1 MQKITFKRSGQ
12 FQNNLFIIPIK
23 EEDEYKSDIG
33 LFRASTFEDKNVSFQ
48 NKLNETFPSVDPFP
62 EKVVQ
67 IIKSNLHSNN
77 KRLFL
82 AAEVGD
88 YEALDTI
95 LSKGHVCI
103 NVKRIDGTT
112 PLHWACANGHFECVE
127 SLISCDE
134 IRFDIKDIHGYTA
147 LHWAAINGHD
157 QCVSSFLGLDG
168 SEVFQGRFR
177 INAKDY
183 RGQTALHLAA
193 KRGHYDVVDLLLN
206 CKIIGINLRDM
217 NGETALDLA
226 IKHEHYNIIELIQ
239 NSRENK

>member
-1 MQKITFKRSGQ
+1 M
-12 FQNNLFIIPIK
+12 
-23 EEDEYKSDIG
+23 
-33 LFRASTFEDKNVSFQ
+33 
-48 NKLNETFPSVDPFP
+48 
-62 EKVVQ
+62 
-67 IIKSNLHSNN
+67 
-77 KRLFL
+77 
-82 AAEVGD
+82 
-88 YEALDTI
+88 
-95 LSKGHVCI
+95 
-103 NVKRIDGTT
+103 
-112 PLHWACANGHFECVE
+112 
-127 SLISCDE
+127 
-134 IRFDIKDIHGYTA
+134 
-147 LHWAAINGHD
+147 
-157 QCVSSFLGLDG
+157 DG